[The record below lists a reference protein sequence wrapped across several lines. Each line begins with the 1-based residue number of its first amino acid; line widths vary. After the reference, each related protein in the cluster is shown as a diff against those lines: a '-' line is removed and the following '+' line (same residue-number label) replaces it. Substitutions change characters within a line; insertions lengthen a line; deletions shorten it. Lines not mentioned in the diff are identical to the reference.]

1 MTLTDKEIVDKLKEL
16 FPGGRISCTEA
27 RKLADQLKVEPGR
40 IGELCDEAGL
50 KIFGCVLGC
59 F

>member
-1 MTLTDKEIVDKLKEL
+1 MTDQEIIDKLKEL
-16 FPGGRISCTEA
+16 FPNGRISCTQA
-27 RKLADQLKVEPGR
+27 RKLAQDMDVDPGR

-59 F
+59 FG